1 MESEGIFSEE
11 QLQRSIEA
19 GQWYESE
26 GESGSDDYEE
36 GDENLKQLPQ
46 QEQVVSRA
54 RRAPR
59 TSGPRD

>member
-1 MESEGIFSEE
+1 MVSDGIFSEE

-36 GDENLKQLPQ
+36 GDETWSNSPNRSK
-46 QEQVVSRA
+46 
-54 RRAPR
+54 
-59 TSGPRD
+59 